1 MSNGNR
7 NNIVSL
13 ARHIRG
19 QETAP
24 QREVENYWNSLLR
37 DGEIPMRS
45 AVDPRA
51 IQNAL
56 EYCFIAER
64 VTSTM
69 SRLRVT
75 GNHLSDL
82 MGMSVCGM
90 PLACLFNADARKTLA
105 DATDKLFNE
114 PAIIHMEISS
124 EGPSHMTGD
133 LVLLPMR
140 SDLGDVTR
148 SLGCMVTHGRIHRA
162 PRRFDITNVRIRS
175 VLFPDQHTEV
185 EIDQMPKHT
194 DLSGK
199 PKENYLKLI
208 ISKD

>member
-1 MSNGNR
+1 MSNRDR
-7 NNIVSL
+7 NNVVSL

-24 QREVENYWNSLLR
+24 QREVENYWGSLLR

-82 MGMSVCGM
+82 MGMSVSGM
-90 PLACLFNADARKTLA
+90 PLACLFTADSRKILA

-114 PAIIHMEISS
+114 PAIIHMEVNSD
-124 EGPSHMTGD
+124 GPSQMTGEM
-133 LVLLPMR
+133 VLLPMR

-148 SLGCMVTHGRIHRA
+148 VLGCMVTHGRIHRA
-162 PRRFDITNVRIRS
+162 PRRFDITNVRVRS
-175 VLFPDQHTEV
+175 VSFPQPTQGEPQD
-185 EIDQMPKHT
+185 MPYPV
-194 DLSGK
+194 DVSDK
-199 PKENYLKLI
+199 PKADYLRLI
-208 ISKD
+208 VSKD